1 MRGLVSAP
9 VCSLVGG
16 SDSGRPQRSM
26 LIASVGLLEYIA
38 PLGSSIFPPNSST
51 GLPELCVMFG
61 CGSLHLIQPAAGWNF
76 SEDSYA
82 PICKNNGVALT
93 VSGSGACPRDGS
105 QAGPDTGWSFQCP
118 VLK

>member
-26 LIASVGLLEYIA
+26 LIASVGLLLEYIA

-51 GLPELCVMFG
+51 GLPELLVMFG
-61 CGSLHLIQPAAGWNF
+61 CGSLHLVQSAAG
-76 SEDSYA
+76 
-82 PICKNNGVALT
+82 
-93 VSGSGACPRDGS
+93 
-105 QAGPDTGWSFQCP
+105 
-118 VLK
+118 